1 MSLSGS
7 ASEEECHLISL
18 LRELGLV
25 VILVLVLSL
34 LLVDGADAASGHAPD
49 LGLQSSGFV
58 PHLGT

>member
-25 VILVLVLSL
+25 VILVLSL

-58 PHLGT
+58 PHLGP